1 MYGTSM
7 LTVVTSKEEHI
18 DKLETEDTQKV
29 PADARHPP
37 RVHVF
42 GHDTG
47 LEHALELDSDGEW
60 QFHSLRSALAND
72 KQVIRW

>member
-1 MYGTSM
+1 M

-37 RVHVF
+37 RVHVL
-42 GHDTG
+42 GHNTG
-47 LEHALELDSDGEW
+47 LEHALELDGNREW
-60 QFHSLRSALAND
+60 QFHWLRLALVN
-72 KQVIRW
+72 KE